1 MKHDLGFKPRV
12 TSVSTPNGR
21 PVRARDVCGEHPGSP
36 AREGRLQPGRHGV
49 DGHKGVKIQPS
60 LAGDP
65 KQLSLGGLTH
75 YSW

>member
-1 MKHDLGFKPRV
+1 MNPVGLGFKPRV
-12 TSVSTPNGR
+12 TSLSTPNGR

-36 AREGRLQPGRHGV
+36 AEKGACNPGGRELT
-49 DGHKGVKIQPS
+49 DKKVKIQPT